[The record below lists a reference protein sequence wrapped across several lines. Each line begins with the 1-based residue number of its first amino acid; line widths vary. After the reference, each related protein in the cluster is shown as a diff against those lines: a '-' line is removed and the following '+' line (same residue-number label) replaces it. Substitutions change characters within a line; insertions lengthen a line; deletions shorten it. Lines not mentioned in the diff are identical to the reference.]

1 MRYVFSLRYQGGREE
16 QWRKLDKNCLYTVDT
31 REQLKRILERK
42 YRQIDENVYF
52 LDEYVV
58 KQSLSAL
65 IQGMEYGI
73 PYDVVVMTTRRNHGQ
88 HP

>member
-1 MRYVFSLRYQGGREE
+1 M
-16 QWRKLDKNCLYTVDT
+16 DT

-42 YRQIDENVYF
+42 YRQIDENGFF
-52 LDEYVV
+52 LDEYVA

-73 PYDVVVMTTRRNHGQ
+73 PYDVELMTTRRNHGQ
-88 HP
+88 RP